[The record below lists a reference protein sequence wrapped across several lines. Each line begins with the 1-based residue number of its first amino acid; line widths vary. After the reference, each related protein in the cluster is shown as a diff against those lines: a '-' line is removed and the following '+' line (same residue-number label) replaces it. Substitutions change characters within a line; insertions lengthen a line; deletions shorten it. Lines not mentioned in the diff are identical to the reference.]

1 MKKIYTILV
10 AVIVTVSV
18 FAQSPEKMSYQAVV
32 RNASGELVTTQV
44 GMKLSVLKGDD
55 ATSASEEYSETL
67 TATPNANGLVSIEFG
82 GQTGWDA
89 INWGDGKFF
98 IKTETD
104 INNDGT
110 YDVEG
115 ISQLLSVPYAL
126 HAKTAETITGDI
138 NETDPVF
145 EASIASKI
153 TAADT
158 TKWNNKL
165 SSEVDGSI
173 TNELQTL
180 SISNDTI
187 YLSNG
192 GFAKLPAQ
200 QQETKTYAVGDSAQG
215 GVVFYVNDEGTHGL
229 AIALTDQA
237 YDGSDPET
245 MVYYYDAL
253 RLCSDP
259 SRFDEA
265 GKEFT
270 DWRLPTIAEAE
281 LLGNAF
287 NNQGMIDKLGIPWT
301 SNDYIELYWFADVLY
316 LDKLVDGNIGA
327 GQSINGTNAYKYS
340 DSSDKNLVRRG
351 FGKLNN
357 SGDAAPYYSEI
368 EYKTNVRCVRSF

>member
-1 MKKIYTILV
+1 MKKIYTILA

-18 FAQSPEKMSYQAVV
+18 FAQSPEKMSYQAVI
-32 RNASGELVTTQV
+32 RDANGILVSTQIS
-44 GMKLSVLKGDD
+44 MKLSVLKGDD
-55 ATSASEEYSETL
+55 ATSASEEYSEIL
-67 TATPNANGLVSIEFG
+67 NPTPNSNGLVSIEFG

-89 INWGDGKFF
+89 IKWGDGKFF

-145 EASIASKI
+145 EASIASNI
-153 TAADT
+153 TAVDT

-259 SRFDEA
+259 DRFDEA

-287 NNQGMIDKLGIPWT
+287 NAQGMIDKLGIPWT
-301 SNDYIELYWFADVLY
+301 SDDFTELYWFADVLY
-316 LDKLVDGNIGA
+316 LDKLVDNNLGA
-327 GQSINGTNAYKYS
+327 GQSTTQPGYQYS
-340 DSSDKNLVRRG
+340 KSSDENLIRRG

-357 SGDAAPYYSEI
+357 AGDAAPYYDEI

>member
-1 MKKIYTILV
+1 MKKIYTILFV
-10 AVIVTVSV
+10 VIVTASV
-18 FAQSPEKMSYQAVV
+18 FAQSPEKMSYQAVI
-32 RNASGELVTTQV
+32 RDASGTLVTGQI
-44 GMKLSVLKGDD
+44 GIKISILKGDD
-55 ATSASEEYSETL
+55 ATTASEEYSETL
-67 TATPNANGLVSIEFG
+67 TPTPNTNGLVSVEFG

-89 INWGDGKFF
+89 IDWATGKFF

-104 INNDGT
+104 VDNDGT

-115 ISQLLSVPYAL
+115 TSQLLSVPYAL

-145 EASIASKI
+145 EVSIASKI

-165 SSEVDGSI
+165 DTEIDGSV

-180 SISNDTI
+180 SVSNDTI

-192 GFAKLPAQ
+192 GFAKIPAQ
-200 QQETKTYAVGDSAQG
+200 QLKTYAVGDSAQG

-281 LLGNAF
+281 ILGNAF
-287 NNQGMIDKLGIPWT
+287 NSQGMIDKLGIPWT
-301 SNDYIELYWFADVLY
+301 SSDFIELYWFADVLY
-316 LDKLVDGNIGA
+316 LDKLVDGNIGS
-327 GQSINGTNAYKYS
+327 GQSTTDNGYDYS
-340 DSSDKNLVRRG
+340 KSSDKNLVRRG

-357 SGDAAPYYSEI
+357 SGDAAPYYDEI

>member
-1 MKKIYTILV
+1 MKRIYTILA
-10 AVIVTVSV
+10 AVIVTANV
-18 FAQSPEKMSYQAVV
+18 FAQSPEKMSYQAVI
-32 RNASGELVTTQV
+32 RDASGTLVTTQV
-44 GMKLSVLKGDD
+44 GMKLSILKGDD
-55 ATSASEEYSETL
+55 VTSASEEYSETL
-67 TATPNANGLVSIEFG
+67 TPTPNSNGLVSVDFG

-89 INWGDGKFF
+89 IDWSDGKFF
-98 IKTETD
+98 IKTESD
-104 INNDGT
+104 VDNDGT

-115 ISQLLSVPYAL
+115 TSQLLSVPYAL
-126 HAKTAETITGDI
+126 HAKTAETVTGGI

-145 EASIASKI
+145 DASVASAI
-153 TAADT
+153 TETDT
-158 TKWNNKL
+158 ARWNNK
-165 SSEVDGSI
+165 
-173 TNELQTL
+173 NELQTL
-180 SISNDTI
+180 SVSNDTI

-192 GFAKLPAQ
+192 GFAKIPAQ
-200 QQETKTYAVGDSAQG
+200 QHRNYAVGDSAQG

-281 LLGNAF
+281 ILGNAF
-287 NNQGMIDKLGIPWT
+287 NNQGMIDKLGIPWK
-301 SNDYIELYWFADVLY
+301 SDDYIDLYWFADVLY
-316 LDKLVDGNIGA
+316 LDKLVDNNLGA
-327 GQSINGTNAYKYS
+327 GQSTTQPGYEYS
-340 DSSDKNLVRRG
+340 KSSDKNLVRRG

-357 SGDAAPYYSEI
+357 GGEANPYYDEI

>member
-10 AVIVTVSV
+10 AVIVTISV

-55 ATSASEEYSETL
+55 ATSASEEYSEIL
-67 TATPNANGLVSIEFG
+67 NPTPNSNGLVSIEFG
-82 GQTGWDA
+82 GQTGWDVIDWA
-89 INWGDGKFF
+89 DGKFF
-98 IKTETD
+98 IKTQTD
-104 INNDGT
+104 IDNNGT

-115 ISQLLSVPYAL
+115 ISQLLSVPYAM
-126 HAKTAETITGDI
+126 HAKTAESIVGGVSEI
-138 NETDPVF
+138 DPVF
-145 EASIASKI
+145 DASIASKI

-158 TKWNNKL
+158 TKWNNADR
-165 SSEVDGSI
+165 SE

-187 YLSNG
+187 YLSND
-192 GFAKLPAQ
+192 GFAKLPTQ

-215 GVVFYVNDEGTHGL
+215 GVVFYVNDKGTHGL

-245 MVYYYDAL
+245 MVYYYDAP
-253 RLCSDP
+253 RLCSDA

-270 DWRLPTIAEAE
+270 DWRLPTITEAE
-281 LLGNAF
+281 ILGNAF

-301 SNDYIELYWFADVLY
+301 SNDYTHLYWFADVLY

-340 DSSDKNLVRRG
+340 NSSDKNLVRRG

>member
-1 MKKIYTILV
+1 MKRIFTILA
-10 AVIVTVSV
+10 AVIATANV

-32 RNASGELVTTQV
+32 RNANGTLVTTEV
-44 GMKLSVLKGDD
+44 GIKLSVLKGDD
-55 ATSASEEYSETL
+55 ATSANEVYTETL
-67 TATPNANGLVSIEFG
+67 TPTPNTNGLVSIEFG

-89 INWGDGKFF
+89 IDWATGKFF

-104 INNDGT
+104 IDNDGT

-115 ISQLLSVPYAL
+115 TSQLLSVPFAL
-126 HAKTAETITGDI
+126 HAKTAESITGDM

-145 EASIASKI
+145 DASIASKI
-153 TAADT
+153 TETDIT
-158 TKWNNKL
+158 NWNNKL
-165 SSEVDGSI
+165 DVEVDGSV

-180 SISNDTI
+180 SVSNDTI

-192 GFAKLPAQ
+192 GFAKIPAQ
-200 QQETKTYAVGDSAQG
+200 QPKTYAVGDSAQG
-215 GVVFYVNDEGTHGL
+215 GVVFYVNDKGTHGL

-270 DWRLPTIAEAE
+270 DWRLPAIAEAE

-287 NNQGMIDKLGIPWT
+287 NNHGMIVKLGIPWN
-301 SNDYIELYWFADVLY
+301 SDDFIELYWFADVLY
-316 LDKLVDGNIGA
+316 LDKLVDNNLGA
-327 GQSINGTNAYKYS
+327 GQSTTKPGYKYS
-340 DSSDKNLVRRG
+340 KSDDKNLIRRG

-357 SGDAAPYYSEI
+357 AGDAAPYYSEI

>member
-1 MKKIYTILV
+1 MKKIYTILL
-10 AVIVTVSV
+10 AVIVAANV

-138 NETDPVF
+138 NETDP
-145 EASIASKI
+145 
-153 TAADT
+153 
-158 TKWNNKL
+158 
-165 SSEVDGSI
+165 
-173 TNELQTL
+173 
-180 SISNDTI
+180 
-187 YLSNG
+187 
-192 GFAKLPAQ
+192 
-200 QQETKTYAVGDSAQG
+200 TYAVGDSAQG

-301 SNDYIELYWFADVLY
+301 STDFTDLYWLADVLY
-316 LDKLVDGNIGA
+316 LDKLVDRNIGA
-327 GQSINGTNAYKYS
+327 GQSTTDNGYDYS
-340 DSSDKNLVRRG
+340 KSSDKNLVRRG

-357 SGDAAPYYSEI
+357 SGDAAPYYDEI